1 MSAGLDHTALT
12 WVAPSKLQGRS
23 QNTYSFLRLPS
34 NVDALHAC
42 KYLPWMQATC
52 IPQILHCPP
61 KLRES
66 CPNVL
71 VMWEEGGQ
79 CIQTVS
85 RPGGLSIS
93 CFFRASEVHRVLLG
107 GSKREGEASKA
118 AIWGSIILNT
128 CIDSSSYSLESRNV
142 MLLVSRGRRGPTS
155 KLEAEPGTIME
166 SRRRTSANQRHA
178 CLFTVQSAVGK
189 LPQQAHKHIYKD
201 FTARFVRNNKA
212 ITQHLRLGALYSME
226 SYPELLDTG

>member
-34 NVDALHAC
+34 NVDAPHAC
-42 KYLPWMQATC
+42 KWTQATC
-52 IPQILHCPP
+52 IPQILHCLP

-79 CIQTVS
+79 CTQTVS
-85 RPGGLSIS
+85 RPGGLSTG
-93 CFFRASEVHRVLLG
+93 CFFRASEVLG

-118 AIWGSIILNT
+118 AIWGSIILNM
-128 CIDSSSYSLESRNV
+128 CIDSSSYLLESRNV
-142 MLLVSRGRRGPTS
+142 MLLGSWGRRGPTS

-166 SRRRTSANQRHA
+166 SRRRTSVNQRHA